1 MLQSNACNPRAGLWG
16 QGSGEAVP
24 SGVELRQGHVAQRQG
39 AIERGIAAAK
49 RWRGVAWPCAVTVM
63 LSTVT
68 AMECKAVARQ
78 STAAASG

>member
-1 MLQSNACNPRAGLWG
+1 MLSGGKAERCGAAARLCSAAAGRG
-16 QGSGEAVP
+16 
-24 SGVELRQGHVAQRQG
+24 
-39 AIERGIAAAK
+39 GIAAAK